1 MKPWGDLELFTNARG
16 HMAEEANPQ
25 ELWLGAGGGEGQ
37 GRPPPALVTWKKRR
51 MQTRGQPILCR
62 DTVPD
67 LPSNQQAH
75 PLGPPHTGGCSGS
88 PHLLPAL
95 APLLW
100 GSSPVRLK
108 DWSEQSCPQPGAGKS
123 WPLCGELPSVILPQ
137 WHLVLTTSAG
147 RGKGQRLGPSQ

>member
-25 ELWLGAGGGEGQ
+25 EAMAGGTGQ

-51 MQTRGQPILCR
+51 MRTRGQPILCR

-100 GSSPVRLK
+100 SSSPVRLK
-108 DWSEQSCPQPGAGKS
+108 DWSEQGCPQPGAGKS

-147 RGKGQRLGPSQ
+147 RGKGERLGPSQ